1 MKLETIITN
10 SKEIYLDAARV
21 SVTVNLWS
29 NCEGVNIQVHGKNG
43 DLPLKLAGALRWED
57 IDALMVALS
66 AARAA

>member
-10 SKEIYLDAARV
+10 SKEIFLDARGV
-21 SVTVNLWS
+21 SVTVHLWS
-29 NCEGVNIQVHGKNG
+29 NCEGVSLQVHGKNG
-43 DLPLKLAGALRWED
+43 DLPLKMAGALRWED